1 MRSRNFW
8 AGACA
13 GDSAS
18 SAVLD
23 VDIKVRRGAFALSVR
38 FSAPTPGV
46 TALFGASGAGK
57 TSLALAL
64 AGLLTPDAGRLAL
77 DGECWF
83 DPARGIDV
91 PAERRRIGY
100 VFQDARLFPHLDVAG
115 NLGYGA
121 ARARPLTRYADR
133 DEVIALLGLGAL
145 LGRRVHGLSGG
156 ERQRVALG
164 RALLAQPALLLLDEP
179 LAAMDVAR
187 REEVLPYLETLRDR
201 YAIPML
207 YVSHQYDEVLRLAN
221 YIVLMADGAV
231 AASGTPSELGSHPRL
246 QALIGAEAVGAVID
260 ATVTSVG
267 PAAGLAEVT
276 IGAARM
282 KLSIPGAAAGAKV
295 RLNVLA
301 RDVILAIRPPEG
313 LSVRNAF
320 AGHLLELKAEAADS
334 VLATVAIDGTRIL
347 ARISPAAVE
356 ELHLA
361 PGMAVWALVKAAS
374 LRPRAYQRADAESL
388 PP

>member
-1 MRSRNFW
+1 M
-8 AGACA
+8 
-13 GDSAS
+13 
-18 SAVLD
+18 LD

-64 AGLLTPDAGRLAL
+64 AGLLTPDEGRLAL

-83 DPARGIDV
+83 DAARGIDV

-121 ARARPLTRYADR
+121 ARARHSIRYADR

-221 YIVLMADGAV
+221 YIVLMADGAA
-231 AASGTPSELGSHPRL
+231 AASGTPAELGSHPRL
-246 QALIGAEAVGAVID
+246 QALIGVEAVGAIID
-260 ATVTSVG
+260 ATVTAVG

-282 KLSIPGAAAGAKV
+282 RLSIPGAAAGAKV

-313 LSVRNAF
+313 LSVRNSF
-320 AGHLLELKAEAADS
+320 AGHLLELKTEAADS
-334 VLATVAIDGTRIL
+334 VLASVAIDGTRIL
-347 ARISPAAVE
+347 ARISAAAVE

-374 LRPRAYQRADAESL
+374 LRHQAYKRADAAPL
-388 PP
+388 AP